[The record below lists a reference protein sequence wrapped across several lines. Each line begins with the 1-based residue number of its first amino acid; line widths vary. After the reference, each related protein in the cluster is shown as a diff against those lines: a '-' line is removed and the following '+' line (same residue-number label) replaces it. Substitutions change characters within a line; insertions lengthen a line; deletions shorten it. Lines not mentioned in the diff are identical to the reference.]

1 MNYSFLEERSKEKV
15 KNLLDEGQHSQAFH
29 RSGAKRISV
38 LRNLPKLMFL
48 LIGILGL
55 ILLFVR

>member
-15 KNLLDEGQHSQAFH
+15 KDLLEEGQHSQAFY
-29 RSGAKRISV
+29 RSGAKKIGA
-38 LRNLPKLMFL
+38 LRNLPKLVLL
-48 LIGILGL
+48 LIGTLGL